1 MLKIHNN
8 ISYLLLFLAVASVW
22 SACSPKV
29 KPPTEA
35 EIRTFKPTLSVVQ
48 LPIKIKRSAL
58 NETTFSMLQSIF
70 QDRVELEGGYY
81 CQIKP
86 EGIPDIIAE
95 GHDIA
100 IRLPLNLDIVNS
112 SRLINL
118 KANGI
123 LELDLKTNV
132 DIQNNKFI
140 TKTQLFGY
148 RWIKRPTINV
158 LRINLPIDMIAN
170 LLIKQYRDILCE
182 EIDQQLMSTVALH
195 QLKGL
200 LVRYFNE
207 PFFTAEDGV
216 MKVFVAPREIG
227 IGVFETT
234 PEHIILP
241 ASLSF
246 ENYIID
252 NKPSLALHN
261 LSFSR
266 KPVTSDCSDFSMLA
280 RVPLA
285 YVEQSL
291 KEELDQTSFG
301 SGSTSIRVHDL
312 TLGGQASVMEARF
325 RTSGAFNGKFAM
337 YFRPEFDPDQS
348 KLTLKDFQLKLIEG
362 KSLSKS
368 LYTLIK
374 QRVSKMAKTALEEQL
389 NGFLNEY
396 LATAH
401 LFISGNEIYP
411 GIALHGRIAKYSL
424 DDFWIQQG
432 RMFFTLNVNL
442 EMEARINSIQIN

>member
-1 MLKIHNN
+1 MPFSRLRLFFILVVLSILGV
-8 ISYLLLFLAVASVW
+8 IS
-22 SACSPKV
+22 CSPKT
-29 KPPTEA
+29 KLPTEA
-35 EIRTFKPTLSVVQ
+35 EVRVFKPTLSVIN
-48 LPIKIKRSAL
+48 LPVKIKRTAL
-58 NETTFSMLQSIF
+58 NETTFSVLQNIF

-81 CQIKP
+81 CQIRP
-86 EGIPDIIAE
+86 EGTPDIIAE

-100 IRLPLNLDIVNS
+100 IRLPLHLDIVNS

-118 KANGI
+118 KANGV

-132 DIQNNKFI
+132 DIQNNKFV

-148 RWIKRPTINV
+148 RWIKRPTINI
-158 LRINLPIDMIAN
+158 LKINLPIDMIAN
-170 LLIKQYRDILCE
+170 LLIKQYREILCD
-182 EIDQQLMSTVALH
+182 EIDRQLMSTVALH

-227 IGVFETT
+227 IGEFETT
-234 PEHIILP
+234 AEHVILP
-241 ASLSF
+241 ATLSF

-266 KPVTSDCSDFSMLA
+266 RPVPNACSDFSMLA
-280 RVPLA
+280 RVPLS
-285 YVEQSL
+285 YVEQNL
-291 KEELDQTSFG
+291 KEELAQANFG
-301 SGSTSIRVHDL
+301 TGSTTIRVHDL
-312 TLGGQASVMEARF
+312 TLGGQNTLMEARF

-337 YFRPEFDPDQS
+337 YFTPEFDPVQS
-348 KLTLKDFQLKLIEG
+348 KLTLKDFQLKLVEG

-374 QRVSKMAKTALEEQL
+374 QRVSKMAKAALEEQL
-389 NGFLNEY
+389 NDFLNEY
-396 LATAH
+396 LATAYT
-401 LFISGNEIYP
+401 FISGNEIYP
-411 GIALHGRIAKYSL
+411 GIALQGHITKYSL

-442 EMEARINSIQIN
+442 DMEARINSIKLD